1 MRIYVCQIKR
11 QDVLE
16 CQLAGVTERR
26 SRLKKMWMRTMWM
39 IRTIRVVM
47 KVTMMM
53 MMILKTGNIWTYN
66 NKISIMFGNLSI
78 LILKYN
84 ILCSYIYNYIHI
96 YIHIIG
102 N

>member
-1 MRIYVCQIKR
+1 
-11 QDVLE
+11 
-16 CQLAGVTERR
+16 
-26 SRLKKMWMRTMWM
+26 
-39 IRTIRVVM
+39 M

-84 ILCSYIYNYIHI
+84 ILCSYIYI
-96 YIHIIG
+96 YIYILLVI
-102 N
+102 NMN

>member
-1 MRIYVCQIKR
+1 
-11 QDVLE
+11 
-16 CQLAGVTERR
+16 
-26 SRLKKMWMRTMWM
+26 
-39 IRTIRVVM
+39 M

-66 NKISIMFGNLSI
+66 NKISIMFDNLSI

-84 ILCSYIYNYIHI
+84 ILCSYIY
-96 YIHIIG
+96 IHIID

>member
-26 SRLKKMWMRTMWM
+26 SRFKKMWLRTMWM
-39 IRTIRVVM
+39 IRTIRAVM
-47 KVTMMM
+47 KVTMMMM

-66 NKISIMFGNLSI
+66 NKISIMFDNLSI

-84 ILCSYIYNYIHI
+84 ILCSYIY
-96 YIHIIG
+96 IHIID

>member
-1 MRIYVCQIKR
+1 
-11 QDVLE
+11 
-16 CQLAGVTERR
+16 
-26 SRLKKMWMRTMWM
+26 MWM
-39 IRTIRVVM
+39 IRTIRAVM

-66 NKISIMFGNLSI
+66 NKISIMFDNLSI

-84 ILCSYIYNYIHI
+84 ILCSYIY
-96 YIHIIG
+96 IHIID

>member
-26 SRLKKMWMRTMWM
+26 SRFKKMWLRTMWM
-39 IRTIRVVM
+39 IRTIRAVM

-66 NKISIMFGNLSI
+66 NKISIMFDNLSI

-84 ILCSYIYNYIHI
+84 ILCSYIY
-96 YIHIIG
+96 IHIID

>member
-26 SRLKKMWMRTMWM
+26 SRFKKMWLRTMWM
-39 IRTIRVVM
+39 IRTIRAVM

-53 MMILKTGNIWTYN
+53 MMIILKTGNIWTYN
-66 NKISIMFGNLSI
+66 NKISIMFDNLSI

-84 ILCSYIYNYIHI
+84 ILCSYIY
-96 YIHIIG
+96 IHIID